1 MFRLIG
7 RFIIM
12 CSGLILVQYS
22 DDFPWWGSILAIA
35 LGLIVIEACH
45 RDELKVQ
52 GRLL

>member
-22 DDFPWWGSILAIA
+22 DDFPWWGTILAIVF
-35 LGLIVIEACH
+35 GLLVIDACL